1 MEMERVHFRK
11 SSKNGVI
18 KHSTIRDNGKNR
30 SGMGE
35 GVHACSA
42 GGTDDESRHATHNGY
57 ETHAQQPGSP
67 DATKARSP

>member
-1 MEMERVHFRK
+1 MHFRE

-18 KHSTIRDNGKNR
+18 KHSTIRDNGQNG

-35 GVHACSA
+35 GVHAGSA
-42 GGTDDESRHATHNGY
+42 GGTDDKSRHATNNGY
-57 ETHAQQPGSP
+57 ETHAQQPGSS